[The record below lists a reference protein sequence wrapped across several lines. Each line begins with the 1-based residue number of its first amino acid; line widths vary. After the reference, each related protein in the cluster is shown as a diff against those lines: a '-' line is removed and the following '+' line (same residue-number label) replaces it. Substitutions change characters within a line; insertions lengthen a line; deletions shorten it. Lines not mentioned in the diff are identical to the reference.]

1 MASFPNDI
9 LSNGPEGKVLTRE
22 QAARSLVVTNIAP
35 QTTDEDIVIYFQ
47 RQKNGGGEISHVHIP
62 SKGTAVVTFDKN
74 EGLYIEL
81 GSCYIFSAFC
91 FYLTIIYDLPGYKCA
106 ELTSGFVVELNIPST
121 TFDLRFYCCC
131 MLLFFF

>member
-1 MASFPNDI
+1 MASFPNYI

-47 RQKNGGGEISHVHIP
+47 RQRNGGGEISHVHIP
-62 SKGTAVVTFDKN
+62 SKGTAVVTFDEN

-91 FYLTIIYDLPGYKCA
+91 FYLTII
-106 ELTSGFVVELNIPST
+106 
-121 TFDLRFYCCC
+121 
-131 MLLFFF
+131 